1 MLTQVATP
9 LEQFHRTVDEL
20 LDAVVEETGPEIRRV
35 ANVLADVIAND
46 HLLYAFGTGG
56 HSTIAAE
63 EMSWRAGGLAS
74 VYPIFDPGVCL
85 VFGGRRSSAI
95 ERTARYAQAVLG
107 SYPITPDDVLIIA
120 NAYGINACT
129 IDAAVWARERRI
141 TTVGITSPAFS
152 KKVPAD
158 HPARH
163 PSGKSLFEVVDYVL
177 DMKMPDRDAVLQLPG
192 LAPWVAPVSTILNS
206 FVVQALVAE
215 IAAALVKAGVTPPVW
230 TSGNIPGGDEANR
243 SLIERYAAR
252 IRWL

>member
-1 MLTQVATP
+1 MTSP
-9 LEQFHRTVDEL
+9 LEQFHRTVRTL
-20 LDAVVEETGPEIRRV
+20 LDAVVEETGPDIRRV
-35 ANVLADVIAND
+35 AKVLAGVIAKD
-46 HLLYAFGTGG
+46 HLLYVFGTGG

-95 ERTARYAQAVLG
+95 ERTPRYAQAVLG
-107 SYPITPDDVLIIA
+107 TYPITRNDVLIIA

-129 IDAAVWARERRI
+129 IDAALWAQERRI
-141 TTVGITSPAFS
+141 ITVGITSPDFS
-152 KKVPAD
+152 KKVPSD

-177 DMKMPDRDAVLQLPG
+177 DTKMPERDAVLEFPG
-192 LAPWVAPVSTILNS
+192 LRPWVAPVSTILNS
-206 FVVQALVAE
+206 FVIQSLVAE
-215 IAAALVKAGVTPPVW
+215 IAAALVETGTAPPIW

-243 SLIERYAAR
+243 QLIERYAAR